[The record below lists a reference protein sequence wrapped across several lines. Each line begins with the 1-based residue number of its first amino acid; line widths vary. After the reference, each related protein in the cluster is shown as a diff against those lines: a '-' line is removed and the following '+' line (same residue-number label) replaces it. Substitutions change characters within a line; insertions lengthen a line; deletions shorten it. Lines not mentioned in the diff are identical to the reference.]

1 MSRVPAER
9 KEAILKKLLPP
20 YSMSVSEL
28 SNEVGISTA
37 TLYHWR
43 QRLRRS
49 GAAVPNSNTSSEQ
62 WSAQTKLAIVAETYS
77 MTENELSQYCRE
89 KGLFPEQVQR
99 WRSECMQGFM
109 SSKEREAQAKKQ
121 AKADKLEI
129 CMKSKNLRR
138 SCATK
143 KRHWLKQLPC
153 WFFEKRSEPFT
164 GKIQRTINLTDEP
177 TVLSEDN
184 KVCHFSSAC

>member
-1 MSRVPAER
+1 MSRISVER

-20 YSMSVSEL
+20 HSMSVKEVSE
-28 SNEVGISTA
+28 EEGISTA

-43 QRLRRS
+43 QQLRRS

-89 KGLFPEQVQR
+89 KGLFPEQIQS
-99 WRSECMQGFM
+99 WRSECMQGFK
-109 SSKEREAQAKKQ
+109 SSKEQEAEAKKQ

-129 CMKSKNLRR
+129 KELKKDLRLKEKALAETAALLVLR
-138 SCATK
+138 K
-143 KRHWLKQLPC
+143 KLRA
-153 WFFEKRSEPFT
+153 FYGEEP
-164 GKIQRTINLTDEP
+164 
-177 TVLSEDN
+177 EDD
-184 KVCHFSSAC
+184 